1 MDREQARQRIEF
13 LRQEIERHNYLY
25 YVKNQPE
32 ISDEEY
38 DRLFRELREL
48 EEQFPEFHSPNSP
61 TQRVGAPPLEEFPTI
76 EHTAPMLSLESDRE
90 EAALRAFDERLRRGL
105 GEGVEVAYVV
115 EPKLDGA
122 SVELVYKNGQLA
134 RAATRGDGLRG
145 EGVTE
150 NVRTIRSVPLWLRD
164 EARPAPPFLSVRGEV
179 IMHLDAFE
187 RLNAELIAQ
196 GKTPFA
202 NPRNAAAGSL
212 RQLDPRITASRPLDI
227 YVYDILAAG
236 GLQIGTQWEVLQAL
250 RDWGFKVNDLARLV
264 HTVEEILACHRD
276 LAARR
281 DELDYEI
288 DGIVIKLNDL
298 AARERLGA
306 TSHHPRWAFAF
317 KFPPRKEVTRVLK
330 IIPSVGR
337 TGIVTPVA
345 LLRPVE
351 IGGVTVSRASLHNRE
366 QVERMDI
373 REGDLVRVQRA
384 GDVIPEV
391 VERVEEPGRKRGPR
405 FRMPE
410 RCPSCGTPLVE
421 RGPFT
426 LCPNGF
432 ACPAQLAGRLQ
443 HLGSRHALDIEG
455 LGEET
460 AKLLVEK
467 GLVKS
472 LPDLFDLTPD
482 QLMELEGFAEKSANN
497 LVQAIRRASEVDL
510 DRLLYALGIPEV
522 GRAVA
527 RDLAQH
533 FGSLEALRNAT
544 EEDLMQVPGIGPKM
558 AAAIVAFFRDPRNQ
572 EVIDRLLDGRV
583 RLREPER
590 AGPQPLEGL
599 KFVFTGGLQ
608 RWSRS
613 QAQELV
619 ERLGGRVQS
628 SVSRQIDYVVVGENP
643 GSKLDR
649 ARALGVPT
657 LDEEAFVELLR
668 SRGVPEAAL
677 HAG

>member
-1 MDREQARQRIEF
+1 MDREQTRERIEF
-13 LRQEIERHNYLY
+13 LRREIERHNYLY

-38 DRLFRELREL
+38 DRLFRELKEL
-48 EEQFPEFHSPNSP
+48 EEQFPEFQSPNSP

-76 EHTAPMLSLESDRE
+76 EHAAPMLSLESDRE
-90 EAALRAFDERLRRGL
+90 EAALRAFDERVRREL

-122 SVELVYKNGQLA
+122 SVELVYENGQLA

-164 EARPAPPFLSVRGEV
+164 EARPVPPFLSVRGEV

-187 RLNAELIAQ
+187 KLNAELIAQ

-227 YVYDILAAG
+227 YVYDILAAE

-264 HTVEEILACHRD
+264 HTVEEILAYHRD

-317 KFPPRKEVTRVLK
+317 KFPPRKEITRVLK

-345 LLRPVE
+345 ILRPVE

-472 LPDLFDLTPD
+472 LPDLFDLTPE

-497 LVQAIRRASEVDL
+497 LVEAIRRASEVDL
-510 DRLLYALGIPEV
+510 DRFLYALGIPEV

-533 FGSLEALRNAT
+533 FGSLEALRGAT

-558 AAAIVAFFRDPRNQ
+558 AAAIVEFFRDPHNQ

-628 SVSRQIDYVVVGENP
+628 SVSRETDYVVVGENP

-677 HAG
+677 GGG